1 MKNLNHEFKTNVRK
15 PALFL
20 VCLFLLSVV
29 MFSFAACGSDPADTS
44 SSDDVFSSDEGIA
57 APSDENGVISD
68 ESDVVVTNSD
78 GVVISGNSEDGSSSA
93 GTGSSSGKKPSSG
106 NSSNSSSSGS
116 SSSGSSSN
124 SGSSHGGNS
133 GSSNNTKPTNPTNPT
148 NPTKPS
154 EPTSPS
160 EPEVPV
166 LKDSFT
172 RMPEVEKLMWNE
184 INRRRVAGGLPA
196 FKHCNTCE
204 ATANKQAQFNAE
216 YLIFEEMSIHGPHA
230 CGTVTWYAS
239 GKESNK
245 YIAQHLVDNWWNSA
259 GHKANFMDPGYKNG
273 GIAVYKVVQ
282 NGVIGYVS
290 IFHFDGDDAFG
301 CSDTTVGADYINKYY
316 PDAWY
321 KK

>member
-57 APSDENGVISD
+57 APSDENGVISN

-106 NSSNSSSSGS
+106 NSSNSGSSGS
-116 SSSGSSSN
+116 SSGGSSSN

-133 GSSNNTKPTNPTNPT
+133 GSSNNTKPT

-184 INRRRVAGGLPA
+184 INRRRVAGGESA
-196 FKHCNTCE
+196 FKHCNSCE
-204 ATANKQAQFNAE
+204 STANKQAKFNAE
-216 YLIFEEMSIHGPHA
+216 YLKFEYMSHHA
-230 CGTVTWYAS
+230 TSECGGVIWNRSINTSATEVATT
-239 GKESNK
+239 
-245 YIAQHLVDNWWNSA
+245 IVDGWWESA
-259 GHKANFMDPGYKNG
+259 GHRANFMDASSVNG
-273 GIAVYKVVQ
+273 GISVYRVVR
-282 NGVIGYVS
+282 NGQVAYLS
-290 IFHFDGDDAFG
+290 IFHFDSNDAFG
-301 CSDTTVGADYINKYY
+301 CSNSFYGMDYCKEFM
-316 PDAWY
+316 PEALY
-321 KK
+321 KR